1 MAKKRRTPAQ
11 RAAAV
16 RPKLDV
22 RPDRLDFRDLDY
34 RAPLRSLPAVWPAD
48 PDLAQLLPAYVQAG
62 LILDQGDEGACTG
75 FGLACV
81 ANYLL
86 WLRQRAAGTRKRFA
100 LVSPRMLYELARR
113 YDEWPGANYEGS
125 SCRGA
130 LKGWHKHGVC
140 SAELWPYT
148 INAKGKAVFVPPQ
161 DGWDRDA
168 TQRPLGVYYRIKRQS
183 VVDLQS
189 AIAEIGAIFVS
200 ATVHDGW
207 DALTKTGDQ
216 PAPRR
221 HADLPVIG
229 ALTDP
234 KDTGGHAFALVGY
247 NQHGFIVQNSWGA
260 RWGAGGFAVL
270 PYADWVVNGSDAWAC
285 ALGVPTVAALGGVP
299 VASHAPLPSGRA
311 LTVLARATRATDN
324 PADDPW
330 PFDHEFETKAYEP
343 LATEQAYDHTL
354 VSGNDGQIVVR
365 DLNFQFGGEAAAY
378 ARSVLL
384 DRPLA
389 WARQQPAGPVKL
401 ALYAHGGL
409 NSEED
414 SVQRI
419 RVLAPYFIA
428 NGIYPLFS
436 TWRTG
441 PGETVA
447 SAVQDWIAKIP
458 GFDVQKSAGFLE
470 WAAEKVAEEKDRAL
484 EAIGRLFGRGIWSE
498 MRENAALAV
507 APDQALDVLARNL
520 CALAAKLAAAGRPLE
535 LHLIGHS
542 AGAILLGHLL
552 ERLLAADL
560 LAQAPRVQTCTLYGA
575 ACSVRFAN
583 QRYLQAADAGLL
595 DLDRLWLHCLSD
607 QNERADGLPSP
618 AVPAYGK
625 SLLYLVSRALDDTR
639 KIPLLGFE
647 RALRPNYARPSTHDE
662 KDQWDAGHLPELLQW
677 QARWPGTAEGD
688 KRLRLVKDRDVRITR
703 AGRTVPASHGSFDS
717 NIAEL
722 TATLERVKGGD
733 LIAPLEWLDY

>member
-1 MAKKRRTPAQ
+1 MPKKRRTPAQ

-22 RPDRLDFRDLDY
+22 RPDRLDFRDLNY
-34 RAPLRSLPAVWPAD
+34 RAPLRSLPAAWPTDA
-48 PDLAQLLPAYVQAG
+48 DLAQLLPAYVRAG
-62 LILDQGDEGACTG
+62 LILNQGSEGACTG

-86 WLRQRAAGTRKRFA
+86 WLRHRAAGTRKPFA
-100 LVSPRMLYELARR
+100 LVSPRMFYELARR

-140 SAELWPYT
+140 SSELWPYT
-148 INAKGKAVFVPPQ
+148 MTAKGKAVFVPPQ

-168 TQRPLGVYYRIKRQS
+168 AQRPLGVYYRIKRDS
-183 VVDLQS
+183 VVDMQS
-189 AIAEIGAIFVS
+189 AIAEIGAVYVS

-207 DALTKTGDQ
+207 DALARTEDA
-216 PAPRR
+216 PAPRG
-221 HADLPVIG
+221 HAEVPVIG
-229 ALTDP
+229 PLTDP
-234 KDTGGHAFALVGY
+234 DNIGGHAFALVGY

-270 PYADWVVNGSDAWAC
+270 TYADWVANGSDAWAC
-285 ALGVPTVAALGGVP
+285 ALGVPTSAAAGTSP
-299 VASHAPLPSGRA
+299 VVSHAPLPAGRA
-311 LTVLARATRATDN
+311 VSVLARNTRVAAN

-330 PFDHEFETKAYEP
+330 PFEHEFQTPAYEP
-343 LATEQAYDHTL
+343 LTTERAYDHTL

-378 ARSVLL
+378 ARSVILE
-384 DRPLA
+384 RPLA
-389 WARQQPAGPVKL
+389 WAQQQPAGPVKL

-428 NGIYPLFS
+428 NDIYPLFS

-458 GFDVQKSAGFLE
+458 GFDAERSGGVLE
-470 WAAEKVAEEKDRAL
+470 WAAEKFAEEKDRAL

-498 MRENAALAV
+498 MRENAERAV
-507 APDQALDVLARNL
+507 QPDQALDLLARNL
-520 CALAAKLAAAGRPLE
+520 CTLAKKLGADGRPLE

-542 AGAILLGHLL
+542 AGTILLGHLL
-552 ERLLAADL
+552 QRLLADDL
-560 LAQAPRVQTCTLYGA
+560 RAQAPQVQTCTLYAA

-583 QRYLQAADAGLL
+583 QHYLPAADAGLL
-595 DLDRLWLHCLSD
+595 DLGRLWLHCLSD
-607 QNERADGLPSP
+607 QNERADALPSP
-618 AVPAYGK
+618 AVPVYGK
-625 SLLYLVSRALDDTR
+625 SLLYLVSRALDETR

-647 RALRPNYARPSTHDE
+647 RALRTDFARPTTHE
-662 KDQWDAGHLPELLQW
+662 EQDQWDAAHRPELATW
-677 QARWPGTAEGD
+677 QARWPGVAEGD
-688 KRLRLVKDRDVRITR
+688 DRLRLVRERDVRITR
-703 AGRTVPASHGSFDS
+703 AGRTAPATHGSFDN

-722 TATLERVKGGD
+722 TATLERVKGGA